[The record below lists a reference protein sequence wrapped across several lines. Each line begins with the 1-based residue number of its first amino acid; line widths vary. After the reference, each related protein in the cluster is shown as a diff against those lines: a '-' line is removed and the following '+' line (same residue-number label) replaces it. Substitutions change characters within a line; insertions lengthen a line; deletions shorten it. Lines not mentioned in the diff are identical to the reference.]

1 MSSQPVPCYDGGNP
15 QHCAPNSENV
25 TIGRTVTSSSTCGTP
40 REWFCGREKSSNL
53 SDHEYHGVICGWCD
67 AKDPNRSHP
76 VAYLTDGNDPYDVT
90 WWQSS
95 KDHDEVSLTLSLGKS
110 FEITSVSLH
119 FFTQIPEATGIYKS
133 LNFGETWMP
142 FQFYSI
148 DCYWFYKLSS
158 RTVVSTDNVQ
168 ETLCSN
174 PGVRPFRGGPVKFDT
189 LEGRPS
195 ASDLDASP
203 ALQDWVTATDIRVV
217 FQRGDPGLTFPFY
230 PKHKRSAFFSATDFQ
245 VEGRC
250 KCNGHASHCVT
261 GTGGRLECD
270 CEHNTAGPD
279 CGRCRHF
286 HRDRP
291 WKRATPRD
299 PHQCIA
305 CKCNEHSHLCEFSR
319 RLYEKS
325 GQRSGGRCIGCRHNT
340 FGSQCH
346 LCARGFYR
354 DQLKEMTHRNAC
366 QRCTCNPVGS
376 RSKMCDGVTGR
387 CICKDGVEGGTCS
400 RCVEGYQHGKCS
412 EYCTPQNPLKLD
424 FKVFCE
430 RDIALEMR
438 VLEEDMNPDWTLYKV
453 VLQDVWWSHMTGL
466 SRGLHVYLAFL
477 NQQLLCSCPPELNL
491 GSSDRY
497 LVLGSGNNLTLTP
510 GQEQHILT
518 FGVDT
523 VILPWHKMW
532 SRLLKSFK
540 RVECI

>member
-1 MSSQPVPCYDGGNP
+1 MSSQSVPCYDGGNP
-15 QHCAPNSENV
+15 RYCAPNSENV

-148 DCYWFYKLSS
+148 DCYGFYKLSN

-230 PKHKRSAFFSATDFQ
+230 PKHNRSAFFSATDFQVCNEQ

-270 CEHNTAGPD
+270 CKHNTAGPD
-279 CGRCRHF
+279 CGRCRRF

-319 RLYEKS
+319 RLYKKS

-354 DQLKEMTHRNAC
+354 DQSKEMTHRNAC

-376 RSKMCDGVTGR
+376 RSKMCDRVTGR
-387 CICKDGVEGGTCS
+387 CICKDGVEGVTCS
-400 RCVEGYQHGKCS
+400 RCVEGYQHGS
-412 EYCTPQNPLKLD
+412 ATTP
-424 FKVFCE
+424 
-430 RDIALEMR
+430 
-438 VLEEDMNPDWTLYKV
+438 
-453 VLQDVWWSHMTGL
+453 
-466 SRGLHVYLAFL
+466 
-477 NQQLLCSCPPELNL
+477 
-491 GSSDRY
+491 
-497 LVLGSGNNLTLTP
+497 
-510 GQEQHILT
+510 
-518 FGVDT
+518 
-523 VILPWHKMW
+523 
-532 SRLLKSFK
+532 
-540 RVECI
+540 CIRT

>member
-1 MSSQPVPCYDGGNP
+1 MSSQTVPCYDGGNP
-15 QHCAPNSENV
+15 RYCAPNSENV

-40 REWFCGREKSSNL
+40 REWFCGREKSSNF

-95 KDHDEVSLTLSLGKS
+95 KDQDDVSLTLSIGKS

-148 DCYWFYKLSS
+148 DCYWFYKLSN

-217 FQRGDPGLTFPFY
+217 FHRGDPGLTFPFY

-250 KCNGHASHCVT
+250 KCNGHASHCMT
-261 GTGGRLECD
+261 GTGGRLECE
-270 CEHNTAGPD
+270 CEHNTEGPD

-291 WKRATPRD
+291 WKRATPLD

-305 CKCNEHSHLCEFSR
+305 CKCNEHSHLCKFSR

-325 GQRSGGRCIGCRHNT
+325 GQRSGSQCIGCRHNT

-354 DQLKEMTHRNAC
+354 DQWKEMTHRNVC
-366 QRCTCNPVGS
+366 QR
-376 RSKMCDGVTGR
+376 
-387 CICKDGVEGGTCS
+387 
-400 RCVEGYQHGKCS
+400 KCS

-430 RDIALEMR
+430 RDIALELR
-438 VLEEDMNPDWTLYKV
+438 VLGEDLNSDWTRYKV
-453 VLQDVWWSHMTGL
+453 VLRDVWRSHVTGL
-466 SRGLHVYLAFL
+466 SRGLHVYLDFL
-477 NQQLLCSCPPELNL
+477 NQQLLCSCPPKLNL
-491 GSSDRY
+491 GRSGRY
-497 LVLGSGNNLTLTP
+497 LVLGSGNHSTLTT
-510 GQEQHILT
+510 GTVQHILRL
-518 FGVDT
+518 GVDT
-523 VILPWHKMW
+523 VILPWRKKW
-532 SRLLKSFK
+532 WRRRKSFK

>member
-15 QHCAPNSENV
+15 RHCAPNSENV

-400 RCVEGYQHGKCS
+400 RCMEGYQHGS
-412 EYCTPQNPLKLD
+412 ATTP
-424 FKVFCE
+424 
-430 RDIALEMR
+430 
-438 VLEEDMNPDWTLYKV
+438 
-453 VLQDVWWSHMTGL
+453 
-466 SRGLHVYLAFL
+466 
-477 NQQLLCSCPPELNL
+477 
-491 GSSDRY
+491 
-497 LVLGSGNNLTLTP
+497 
-510 GQEQHILT
+510 
-518 FGVDT
+518 
-523 VILPWHKMW
+523 
-532 SRLLKSFK
+532 
-540 RVECI
+540 CI